1 MVMVNVGIRHEDKYE
16 QERRVAITPSH
27 IKLLMEKHNL
37 NFYVESSAKRAFSD
51 DEFEQ
56 VGCSLVNRLDEQKVI
71 VGLKEIPL
79 PSIAKNKTY
88 VIFSHVIK
96 GQAYNMPMLKKMMEN
111 RCSLIDYECIV
122 DDNNKRLIFF
132 GRYAGLAGMT
142 NSLWAFGL
150 RMNHLGID
158 TPFKLLKQTHNY
170 FSLEDVKKDI
180 LTISK
185 EISEKGLAPEVT
197 PLTIGITGYGNVSK
211 GAQEILSLLP
221 TIEISPEELLSLKQ
235 SKKYSNKH
243 LYKIVFHEKHIA
255 RHKAG
260 NAFVLN
266 DFFSSPSSFE
276 SDFDMYV
283 PCLQMLVNCMYW
295 DNRYDRLITKDLME
309 KLYNNSDLNLK
320 VIGDITCDPNGS
332 IEATHMGTP
341 IDDPIFV
348 YHPLTRKPTFGY
360 KGEGVVIMAVD
371 ILPSELPR
379 DSSLAFADALEP
391 FVFDIAACNYDSDF
405 ESLKLPL
412 PVKKALILHNGK
424 LTPKYQYIQTY
435 IDSCCH

>member
-1 MVMVNVGIRHEDKYE
+1 MIMINVGIRHEDKYE
-16 QERRVAITPSH
+16 QERRVAISPSH
-27 IKLLMEKHNL
+27 AKRLMEKHPIA
-37 NFYVESSAKRAFSD
+37 FYVESSEKRAFSD

-56 VGCSLVNRLDEQKVI
+56 AGCSLVNRLDEQQV
-71 VGLKEIPL
+71 VFGLKEIPL

-96 GQAYNMPMLKKMMEN
+96 GQSYNMPMLKKMMDN
-111 RCSLIDYECIV
+111 HCSLIDYECIV

-150 RMNHLGID
+150 RMKHLGVE
-158 TPFKLLKQTHNY
+158 TPFQLLKQTHTY

-180 LTISK
+180 STIGK
-185 EISEKGLAPEVT
+185 EISEKGLPSEIT

-221 TIEISPEELLSLKQ
+221 TIEISPEELLALKQ

-255 RHKAG
+255 RHKEG
-260 NAFVLN
+260 KPFELN
-266 DFFSSPSSFE
+266 EFFSSPSCFE
-276 SDFDMYV
+276 SDFDKYV
-283 PCLQMLVNCMYW
+283 PNLQMLVNCMYW
-295 DNRYDRLITKDLME
+295 DSRYDRLITKDLME
-309 KLYNNSDLNLK
+309 KLYKKSDLDLK

-348 YHPLTRKPTFGY
+348 YHPITRKPTFGY
-360 KGEGVVIMAVD
+360 KGEGVVIMAID

-379 DSSLAFADALEP
+379 DASLAFADALEP
-391 FVFDIAACNYDSDF
+391 FVFEIAACNYNLDF
-405 ESLKLPL
+405 ENLKLPL
-412 PVKKALILHNGK
+412 PIKKALILHNGK
-424 LTPKYQYIQTY
+424 LTPKYQYIQNH
-435 IDSCCH
+435 IDSCCQ